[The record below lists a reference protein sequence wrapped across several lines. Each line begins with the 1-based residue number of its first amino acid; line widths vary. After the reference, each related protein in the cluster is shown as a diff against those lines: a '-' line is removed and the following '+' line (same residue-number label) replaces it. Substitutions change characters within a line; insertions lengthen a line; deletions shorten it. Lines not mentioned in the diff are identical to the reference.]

1 MTTLAQMTADIT
13 LYTTYDDTDFVA
25 EIPRFIQ
32 AAEERVWFFVQ
43 LPDFQ
48 RNVTGNFTAGNGYL
62 QLPDDFLACASL
74 AVIMPVGNPLAGEYH
89 YLLPKAVSYIRE
101 VYPNPTATGEPLVYS
116 IFTADENDTT
126 ILVGPTPDVAYD
138 AQLNYFYRP
147 PSLVDQPTGTWLSV
161 HAYDTLLYGALS
173 ESANYLKKTAGID
186 SMGDTYE
193 QRFLVGLQGLKNLGE
208 TRDKKDIYRN
218 SEKRGTE

>member
-1 MTTLAQMTADIT
+1 MSTLAALTADIQ

-32 AAEERVWFFVQ
+32 AAEERIWYFVQ
-43 LPDFQ
+43 IPDFQ
-48 RNVTGNFTAGNGYL
+48 RNVTGNFTQGNGYL

-74 AVIMPVGNPLAGEYH
+74 AIILTTGEYV

-101 VYPNPTATGEPLVYS
+101 VYPNPTTQGEPTCYA

-126 ILVGPTPDVAYD
+126 ILVGPTPDESYAT
-138 AQLNYFYRP
+138 QLNYFYRP

-208 TRDKKDIYRN
+208 VRDKKDTYRGG
-218 SEKRGTE
+218 EKRGQE